1 MYPYQAP
8 LREMDFLL
16 NEVFEAEHTWQ
27 ELPKFSDV
35 LDSETSAAIL
45 EEASKLSTELIYPL
59 NRNSDEQGVS
69 LNLKQV
75 TTPDGFKE
83 AYNEVAGG
91 GWVGLCGND
100 EYGGMGMPKMLGVLT
115 DEMFYSAS
123 NSFAL
128 YNSLTSGAALCIEA
142 HGSEQLKQKYLPKM
156 YSGEWS
162 GAMAMTESHAGSDL
176 RHLRTV
182 AKVQGDGSYLVSGT
196 KIFITAGEHDLT
208 ENIVHLVLAKVQGQ
222 EALSLFVVPKYLS
235 CNSAEIGEFNHVSV
249 GSIEHKMGLHGSA
262 TCVMNYEDSVG
273 YLIGAEGKGLACMFT
288 MMNYERLAIGL
299 QGLANSE
306 YSYQM
311 AATYAKERIQG
322 TAIAN
327 DGTKTAA
334 SSILQ
339 HGDIRRTLLN
349 IRCLTEAGR
358 ALSVFTAKQLDL
370 SRYAADDIQS
380 RGAQLSQLL
389 TPITKAFFTDRGLE
403 TAIWAQQVFGG
414 HGYIRETGIEQI
426 VRDSRI
432 AQIYEGTNGIQALD
446 FLGRKVI
453 KDDQQALKLLLS
465 DFSETMQW
473 FKYVDSSKCQKLQ
486 SLFNELVEVAQYISQ
501 QSKTNPNVVNLAA
514 VNYLD
519 ATGYVLYGYFSILML
534 EKSKNSENVDFE
546 VKQHLSNFF
555 FDALLPKAEMHLQQV
570 KAVNCNVMDINV
582 EDF

>member
-45 EEASKLSTELIYPL
+45 EEAGKLSTELIYPL

-69 LNLKQV
+69 LVRKQV
-75 TTPDGFKE
+75 ITPDGFKE
-83 AYNEVAGG
+83 AYNEIAAG

-142 HGSEQLKQKYLPKM
+142 HGSEELKQKYLPKM

-176 RHLRTV
+176 RHLRTI
-182 AKVQGDGSYLVSGT
+182 AKAQDDGTYAVSGT

-222 EALSLFVVPKYLS
+222 DALSLFVVPKFLS
-235 CNSAEIGEFNHVSV
+235 DNNNEPVEFNRVSV

-311 AATYAKERIQG
+311 AMTYAKERIQG
-322 TAIAN
+322 SSVSN
-327 DGTKTAA
+327 DAEKTAA
-334 SSILQ
+334 SPIIH
-339 HGDIRRTLLN
+339 HGDIRRTLLD

-370 SRYAADDIQS
+370 SRYAAGEIQNKGS
-380 RGAQLSQLL
+380 RLSQLL

-403 TAIWAQQVFGG
+403 TAISAQQVFGG

-453 KDDQQALKLLLS
+453 KDDQRALKILLD
-465 DFSETMQW
+465 DFSETMRQ
-473 FKYVDSSKCQKLQ
+473 FDHVGDSKRQKIS
-486 SLFNELVEVAQYISQ
+486 SLFSDLLDAAGKISQ
-501 QSKTNPNVVNLAA
+501 QSKSNPNVINLAA
-514 VNYLD
+514 VNYLN
-519 ATGYVLYGYFSILML
+519 AAGYVLYGYFWLLML
-534 EKSKNSENVDFE
+534 EKSKGSKSVDFE
-546 VKQHLSNFF
+546 IKQQLAGYY

-570 KAVNCNVMDINV
+570 KAVNCDIMNIGV
-582 EDF
+582 DEF

>member
-16 NEVFEAEHTWQ
+16 NEVFEAEHVWQ
-27 ELPKFSDV
+27 ELPKFADV
-35 LDSETSAAIL
+35 LDKETAIAIL

-69 LNLKQV
+69 IKDKQV
-75 TTPDGFKE
+75 ITPDGFKQ
-83 AYNEVAGG
+83 AYQQVADG

-100 EYGGMGMPKMLGVLT
+100 EYGGMGMPKMLGVLA

-142 HGSEQLKQKYLPKM
+142 HGSEELKQTYLPKM

-182 AKVQGDGSYLVSGT
+182 AKPQADGTYSVTGT
-196 KIFITAGEHDLT
+196 KIFITAGEHDLAA
-208 ENIVHLVLAKVQGQ
+208 NIVHLVLAKVQGQ
-222 EALSLFVVPKYLS
+222 QALSLFVVPKYLS
-235 CNSAEIGEFNHVSV
+235 DADTLGAFNHVSV

-262 TCVMNYEDSVG
+262 TCVMNYEGSVG
-273 YLIGAEGKGLACMFT
+273 YLLGSEGKGLACMFT
-288 MMNYERLAIGL
+288 MMNYERLAIGI

-306 YSYQM
+306 YAYQM
-311 AATYAKERIQG
+311 AASYAKERIQG
-322 TAIAN
+322 SSVAN
-327 DGTKTAA
+327 SGEKNT
-334 SSILQ
+334 SSPIIE
-339 HGDIRRTLLN
+339 HGDVRRTLLN

-358 ALSVFTAKQLDL
+358 ALSVFTAQQLDL
-370 SRYAADDIQS
+370 SKYASDSIQS
-380 RGAQLSQLL
+380 KGLQLSLLL

-403 TAIWAQQVFGG
+403 TAIAAQQVFGG

-453 KDDQQALKLLLS
+453 KDEQQALNLLFN
-465 DFSETMQW
+465 DFSETMKQ
-473 FKYVDSSKCQKLQ
+473 FEHVDHAKIKLLET
-486 SLFNELVEVAQYISQ
+486 LFADLLLTAEKLTQ
-501 QSKTNPNVVNLAA
+501 QSRTNSNVINLAA
-514 VNYLD
+514 VNFLD
-519 ATGYVLYGYFSILML
+519 AASYVIYGYFWLLMT
-534 EKSKNSENVDFE
+534 EKSNNSSNVKFST
-546 VKQHLSNFF
+546 KQHLCNHYFNVF
-555 FDALLPKAEMHLQQV
+555 IPKAEMHIKQL
-570 KAVNCNVMDINV
+570 NNLDCDIMDM
-582 EDF
+582 ELDDF